1 MSAFLWQTIL
11 LLRLCVDTR
20 RCHCWQTPRAAS
32 IKDLPCHYWHG
43 FLHCVDRA
51 QCEITFITTDVKS
64 QFPRI
69 LNCNTS
75 YSSLLIRFS
84 HTLAD
89 TQVKPC
95 WTLPLLQDGYR
106 KQFVKLTR
114 TYCSMSCVIRS
125 LLREEKRK
133 EDGTHFSHT
142 NSNIY
147 YNNMSRE
154 KERKVH
160 KVLWKSS
167 IITRGWSN

>member
-1 MSAFLWQTIL
+1 MADNSSAPTMCRHPL
-11 LLRLCVDTR
+11 LSLVTNTSSSMNKRSSLPLLARFPTL
-20 RCHCWQTPRAAS
+20 CWQSTVW
-32 IKDLPCHYWHG
+32 DHFHYDW
-43 FLHCVDRA
+43 CQV
-51 QCEITFITTDVKS
+51 TVS
-64 QFPRI
+64 PQFPRI
-69 LNCNTS
+69 LYCNTS
-75 YSSLLIRFS
+75 YSSLLICFS

-95 WTLPLLQDGYR
+95 WTLPILQDGYR

-114 TYCSMSCVIRS
+114 TYCSLSCVIRS